1 MTSKQHILDA
11 IRKQTLPDTELPD
24 TSRIGIVYDDPIA
37 QFKTVL
43 QSVGGLARRVPDNA
57 ALKQE
62 LGLLDV
68 YRQAKR
74 IFSARPD
81 VEPGNVDLAALTDAK
96 QLHGLDLAIL
106 SGDFGVAE
114 NGAVWVRCDELAH
127 RAVHVAAEHLVL
139 VVPANQIVH
148 NMHQAYQRL
157 AFDVPSYRLFISGP
171 SKTADIEQSL
181 VIGAQGPRSLV
192 VFLVG

>member
-1 MTSKQHILDA
+1 MSSKLDILTA
-11 IRKQTLPDTELPD
+11 IRKQTLPAAELPD
-24 TSRIGIVYDDPIA
+24 TGQVGMAYEDPVA
-37 QFKTVL
+37 QFMDML
-43 QSVGGLARRVPDNA
+43 SAVGGLAKRVGDMA
-57 ALKQE
+57 ELKRE
-62 LGLLDV
+62 LAQLDV

-74 IFSARPD
+74 IYSARQD
-81 VEPGNVDLAALTDAK
+81 CEPGNVDLAALSDPK
-96 QLHGLDLAIL
+96 QLNGLDLAIL

-114 NGAVWVRCDELAH
+114 NGAVWVRCDDLAQ

-139 VVPANQIVH
+139 IVPADQMVH

-157 AFDVPSYRLFISGP
+157 TFTGPSYRLFISGP

-192 VFLVG
+192 VFVVG